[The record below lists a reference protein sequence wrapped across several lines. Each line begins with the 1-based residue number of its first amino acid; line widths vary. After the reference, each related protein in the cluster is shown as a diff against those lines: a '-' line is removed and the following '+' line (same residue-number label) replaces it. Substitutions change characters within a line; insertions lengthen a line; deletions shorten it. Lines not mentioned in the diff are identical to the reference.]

1 MSDLTVELRVTSIR
15 SRGKSGG
22 AIFAGI
28 TVSGDRF
35 VAICDYR
42 LIPDPSL
49 LDQGQIWS
57 VAGSQSVRESIAE
70 NGFKLRETQIIA
82 ISAQLLRPA
91 GRNIIAWI
99 AECPEAVGVG
109 HVKARKLY
117 ELFGPSLITLI
128 EKKDIRALAAV
139 IKQESAELLC
149 QAFEKHEV
157 ASTLL
162 WLDQIGMPRRIGAS
176 VLAFYKNQAQQ
187 KINANP
193 YVLLSF
199 EADWAKVDDL
209 ARNRMGITENDPRRL
224 LAAIEEA
231 LYRGLNAGHTCLPRH
246 EVKTRLSAL
255 LGTNELA
262 NQALAEG
269 LSGEQFFQV
278 ADYFQL
284 NGSHLME
291 SYIAQRLMEILV
303 GENAT
308 GQKGLFNQGSGDL
321 SCLEKVI
328 DTFELAHRIT
338 LSPEQRKAILTSAAA
353 NLSLILGGAGTG
365 KTTVLKAL
373 FAAIDALAPG
383 TKIIQLALAGLAA
396 QRMTAATGRESMT
409 IAGFLAK
416 VDPDTL
422 DFSTVIVVDEA
433 SMIDVIL
440 MYRLLR
446 HLPDGVRLILV
457 GDPSQLP
464 PIGPGLV
471 LHSLAGLASIPQTEL
486 KTVMRQTAESG
497 IPAVAV
503 AIRDH
508 KAPHWA
514 QYSGNGDAGVSFL
527 QCSHANMVETIRN
540 VYAELGGDGSNFS
553 VQILSVTNGDQAGVK
568 NLNSILHD
576 QYQSGAEQVFC
587 FDQEYGVAA
596 ARTIHDVPINVGDLV
611 MFTQNDYTLGLRN
624 GSLGKIIAALQVV
637 EAEDPCC
644 VVDFDGIEYKLTT
657 RQMQSLVHSYSITVH
672 KAQGSQF
679 ARIIVPIK
687 RTRLLDQSLIYTA
700 VTRGVEQVVLVGDEN
715 VALAAIKEPATATTR
730 FTTLPVLLGETQL
743 SPKES
748 QEERGIHGRDQRS
761 GEGAVYPAKAS

>member
-28 TVSGDRF
+28 AVNGDRF
-35 VAICDYR
+35 VAVCDHR

-57 VAGSQSVRESIAE
+57 VAGSQSVREFIAE
-70 NGFKLRETQIIA
+70 NGFKIRETQISA
-82 ISAQLLRPA
+82 ITAQLVRPA

-99 AECPEAVGVG
+99 AECPEVVGVG

-117 ELFGPSLITLI
+117 ERFGPSLITLI
-128 EKKDIRALAAV
+128 DNKEIPALAAV
-139 IKQESAELLC
+139 IKQVSAELLC

-176 VLAFYKNQAQQ
+176 VLAFYKKQAQE

-246 EVKTRLSAL
+246 EVKSRLSAL
-255 LGTNELA
+255 LGTSELA
-262 NQALAEG
+262 NQSLAEG

-291 SYIAQRLMEILV
+291 SYIAQRLMEILL

-308 GQKGLFNQGSGDL
+308 GQKGLFNQGRGDL
-321 SCLEKVI
+321 SCLKKVI

-338 LSPEQRKAILTSAAA
+338 LSPEQRKATLTSVAA

-373 FAAIDALAPG
+373 YAAIDALAPG

-422 DFSTVIVVDEA
+422 GFGTVIVVDEA

-446 HLPDGVRLILV
+446 HLPEGIRLILV

-471 LHSLAGLASIPQTEL
+471 LHSLRGLSSIPQTEL

-497 IPAVAV
+497 IPTVAA

-514 QYSGNGDAGVSFL
+514 QYGGNGDAGVSFL
-527 QCSHANMVETIRN
+527 QCSHANMVETVKN

-553 VQILSVTNGDQAGVK
+553 VQILSVTNGDLAGVK
-568 NLNSILHD
+568 NLNSILHE
-576 QYQSGAEQVFC
+576 QYQCGAEPVFC

-596 ARTIHDVPINVGDLV
+596 ARSIHHVPINVGDLV

-624 GSLGKIIAALQVV
+624 GSLGKIIAALPVA

-644 VVDFDGIEYKLTT
+644 VVEFDGIEFKLTA

-679 ARIIVPIK
+679 GRIIVPIK

-715 VALAAIKEPATATTR
+715 VALAAIKEPATATRR
-730 FTTLPVLLGETQL
+730 FTNLTVLLGEAQM
-743 SPKES
+743 SPKDS
-748 QEERGIHGRDQRS
+748 QEERGINGRAPQN
-761 GEGAVYPAKAS
+761 GEGSVYPAKTS

>member
-1 MSDLTVELRVTSIR
+1 MSDRTVELRVTSIR

-35 VAICDYR
+35 VAICDYH

-49 LDQGQIWS
+49 LDQGQLWS

-70 NGFKLRETQIIA
+70 NGFKIRETQIIA
-82 ISAQLLRPA
+82 ITAQLLRPS

-128 EKKDIRALAAV
+128 ENKDVQALAVV
-139 IKQESAELLC
+139 IKRESAELLC

-176 VLAFYKNQAQQ
+176 VLALYKNQARQ

-255 LGTNELA
+255 LGTDELA

-291 SYIAQRLMEILV
+291 SYIAQRLMEILL

-308 GQKGLFNQGSGDL
+308 GQKGLFNQGSADL

-328 DTFELAHRIT
+328 DIFELAHRIT
-338 LSPEQRKAILTSAAA
+338 LSPEQRKATLTSAAA

-373 FAAIDALAPG
+373 YAAIDALAPG

-416 VDPDTL
+416 VDHDTL
-422 DFSTVIVVDEA
+422 RFGTVIVVDEA
-433 SMIDVIL
+433 SMVDVIL

-446 HLPDGVRLILV
+446 HLPEGIRLILV

-471 LHSLAGLASIPQTEL
+471 LHSLTGLTSIPQTEL

-497 IPAVAV
+497 IPTVAA

-514 QYSGNGDAGVSFL
+514 KYGCNKNAGVLFL
-527 QCSHANMVETIRN
+527 QCSDANMVETVKN
-540 VYAELGGDGSNFS
+540 VYAELGGHGSNFS
-553 VQILSVTNGDQAGVK
+553 VQILSVTNGDLVGVK

-587 FDQEYGVAA
+587 FDQEYGVSA
-596 ARTIHDVPINVGDLV
+596 ARTLDHVSINVGDLV
-611 MFTQNDYTLGLRN
+611 MFTQNDYALGLRN
-624 GSLGKIIAALQVV
+624 GSLGKIIAALPVA

-644 VVDFDGIEYKLTT
+644 VVEFDGIEFKLTT
-657 RQMQSLVHSYSITVH
+657 RQMQSVVHSYSITVH

-679 ARIIVPIK
+679 VRIIVPIK

-700 VTRGVEQVVLVGDEN
+700 VTRGVEQVVLVGDEK
-715 VALAAIKEPATATTR
+715 VALAAIKEPATATRR
-730 FTTLPVLLGETQL
+730 FTTLPVLLGETQI

-748 QEERGIHGRDQRS
+748 QEDVE
-761 GEGAVYPAKAS
+761 

>member
-162 WLDQIGMPRRIGAS
+162 WLDQIGMTRRIGAS

-596 ARTIHDVPINVGDLV
+596 ARTIHHVPINVGDLV